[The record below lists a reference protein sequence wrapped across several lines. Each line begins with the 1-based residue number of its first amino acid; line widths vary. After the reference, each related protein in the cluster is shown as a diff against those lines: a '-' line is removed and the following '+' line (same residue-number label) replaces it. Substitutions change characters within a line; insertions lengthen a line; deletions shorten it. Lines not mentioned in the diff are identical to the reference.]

1 MFPCAVQGN
10 YCRFSP
16 VIFYLK
22 HFEGEEPLICEQVRM
37 VVKLLVDPLMT
48 RGYQG
53 ANSSHSFSVHCEAD
67 GLRI

>member
-22 HFEGEEPLICEQVRM
+22 HFEEEEPLICEQVRM

>member
-22 HFEGEEPLICEQVRM
+22 HFEEEEPLICEQVRM
-37 VVKLLVDPLMT
+37 VVKLLVDPLTT
-48 RGYQG
+48 RGYQC

>member
-10 YCRFSP
+10 YCRFPP

-22 HFEGEEPLICEQVRM
+22 HFEEEEPLICEQVRM

-48 RGYQG
+48 RGYQC

>member
-22 HFEGEEPLICEQVRM
+22 HFEEEEPLICEQVRM
-37 VVKLLVDPLMT
+37 VVKLLVDPLT
-48 RGYQG
+48 TQGYQCE
-53 ANSSHSFSVHCEAD
+53 NDSHSFSVHCEAD